1 MADKVHVQVKR
12 QAGPSQKPF
21 WEEFEVPYS
30 PGMNVITA
38 LQEIQKN
45 PVRKDGKPTTPV
57 MWQAVCLEEVCG
69 ACSMVINGKVR
80 QACSTLISQIKQP
93 IRLEPMTKFP
103 LIRDLVVDRT
113 RMFENLKRVKA
124 WVDIDGT
131 YDLGPG
137 MRQST
142 EHQQKN
148 YVLSTCMTCGCCLE
162 VCPEFTLNNN
172 FLGAQPISQ
181 VRLFNAHPTGKMH
194 KEKRLDALMEP
205 GGVSD
210 CGNAQ
215 NCVRACPKEIPL
227 TESIA
232 EMGRQVTVRA
242 IKKILFP

>member
-1 MADKVHVQVKR
+1 MAETVHLQIKR
-12 QAGPSQKPF
+12 QAGPHQKPY

-30 PGMNVITA
+30 SGMNVITA
-38 LQEIQKN
+38 LQEIQKR

-80 QACSTLISQIKQP
+80 QACSALVSQLTQP

-103 LIRDLVVDRT
+103 LVRDLVVDRS
-113 RMFENLKRVKA
+113 RMFENLKKVKA

-137 MRQST
+137 LRQAPKK
-142 EHQQKN
+142 QQKN

-162 VCPEFTLNNN
+162 VCPEFTLGNH
-172 FLGAQPISQ
+172 FLGASAISQ
-181 VRLFNAHPTGKMH
+181 VRLFNAHPTGEMH
-194 KEKRLDALMEP
+194 KSKRLDALMEP

-232 EMGRQVTVRA
+232 EMGRQVTWHS
-242 IKKILFP
+242 IKKIIWP